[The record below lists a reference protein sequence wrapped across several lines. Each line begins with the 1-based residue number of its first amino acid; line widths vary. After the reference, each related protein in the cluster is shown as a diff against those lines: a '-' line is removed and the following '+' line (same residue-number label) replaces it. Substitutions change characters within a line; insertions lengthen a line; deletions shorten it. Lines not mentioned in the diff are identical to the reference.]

1 MARLKT
7 LLGALVFGF
16 ATAFVAPPASAQES
30 QLDVV
35 LKRDKLIVGT
45 YSTSPPLAFI
55 DDNGNLVGLEI
66 DMAHAIAKDL
76 LGDPNKVEF
85 VVLQSDG
92 RFPAALS
99 GKIDFGLCST
109 TITGDRAVRIAFTR
123 PYLDTGGSV
132 LARKDANIKTLQ
144 DLNDSKFTYAIL
156 NVPPAIARAKEVL
169 PNVTQLLLDSPSALF
184 LAVKTRRAT
193 AFSIDKPI
201 ADYYEAENNDL
212 MRLDTAGTPFA
223 YVSQDAI
230 FMKPGD
236 FKWWLFL
243 DTWVGELRGGSRYD
257 QYVVWYRK
265 WMKKDPPPQ
274 RFYDYN
280 KY

>member
-1 MARLKT
+1 MKRLMI
-7 LLGALVFGF
+7 LIGALVFSL
-16 ATAFVAPPASAQES
+16 AAASTAAPASAQES

-45 YSTSPPLAFI
+45 YSTSPPLAFV
-55 DDNGNLVGLEI
+55 DDSGNLIGLEI
-66 DMAHAIAKDL
+66 DLAHAIAKDL

-92 RFPAALS
+92 RFPAVLS

-123 PYLDTGGSV
+123 PYIDTGGSII
-132 LARKDANIKTLQ
+132 ARKDAGIKTVQ
-144 DLNDSKFTYAIL
+144 ELNNSKFTYAIL

-184 LAVKTRRAT
+184 LAVKTGRAT
-193 AFSIDKPI
+193 AFAIDKPI
-201 ADYYEAENNDL
+201 ADYYEAENQDL
-212 MRLDTAGTPFA
+212 VRLDTTGTPFA
-223 YVSQDAI
+223 YVSNDSI
-230 FMKPGD
+230 FLKPGD

-257 QYVVWYRK
+257 QYVAWYRK
-265 WMKKDPPPQ
+265 WLKKDPPPQ